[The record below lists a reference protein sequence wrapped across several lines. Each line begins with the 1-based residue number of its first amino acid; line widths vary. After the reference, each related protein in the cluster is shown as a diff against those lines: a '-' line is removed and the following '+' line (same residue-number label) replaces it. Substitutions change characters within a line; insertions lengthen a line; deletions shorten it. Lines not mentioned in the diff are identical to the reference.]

1 MIREMRLAV
10 LLTGLAAF
18 ALIVVVHL
26 EQARSDSL
34 RPARMVE
41 MPERRG

>member
-10 LLTGLAAF
+10 LLTGLAA
-18 ALIVVVHL
+18 LGLVIVVQL
-26 EQARSDSL
+26 EQIRSDGL
-34 RPARMVE
+34 HPARMVE